1 MNTIPRTFAGRTLA
15 SAAALAAA
23 SLTLA
28 GPAFADGPATSP
40 TPSDDTPVQVA
51 PLVQPSVVYE
61 TVSWSG
67 YVYDRYNHQYLRN
80 KPFTVTMQ
88 CTGFVVNPDG
98 YVATAGH
105 CVAPDGGKA
114 RAAPPGGGVGPAELL
129 RLRLGTHRR
138 LRDRRLPDRR
148 PR

>member
-1 MNTIPRTFAGRTLA
+1 M
-15 SAAALAAA
+15 
-23 SLTLA
+23 
-28 GPAFADGPATSP
+28 
-40 TPSDDTPVQVA
+40 QVA

-105 CVAPDGGKA
+105 CVAPDGGKDA
-114 RAAPPGGGVGPAELL
+114 LRHQAAEWALQNYYDYGSAHSPSTP
-129 RLRLGTHRR
+129 
-138 LRDRRLPDRR
+138 
-148 PR
+148 